1 METTCH
7 RAVKDRAALS
17 DCGGGP
23 RPSQA
28 GSSES
33 AREERERRLAAH
45 TERIRSDR
53 RWRGG
58 DDAAARRSL
67 TAESAREIR
76 LLYGPRYAH
85 AAKGQKTRMLRDLS
99 RRYGVSRETLK
110 RVFGGSRRR
119 IQ

>member
-28 GSSES
+28 GSNES
-33 AREERERRLAAH
+33 AREERERRVLDH
-45 TERIRSDR
+45 LQRIRSDR

-58 DDAAARRSL
+58 DKTAARRSL
-67 TAESAREIR
+67 TAESVRDIR
-76 LLYGPRYAH
+76 LLYGPRYAQ

-99 RRYGVSRETLK
+99 RRYGVSRETVK

-119 IQ
+119 